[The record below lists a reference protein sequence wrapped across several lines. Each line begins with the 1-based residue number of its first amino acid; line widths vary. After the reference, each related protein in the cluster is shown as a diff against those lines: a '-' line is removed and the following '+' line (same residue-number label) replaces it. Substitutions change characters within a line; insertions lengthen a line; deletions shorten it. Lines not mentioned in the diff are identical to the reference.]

1 MICIAYAICA
11 TLVVFAILGVVAF
24 MKFVK
29 TIFGKNEKDKQ

>member
-24 MKFVK
+24 MKTIK
-29 TIFGKNEKDKQ
+29 MIFGKDDEQ

>member
-24 MKFVK
+24 VKFVK
-29 TIFGKNEKDKQ
+29 TIFGKENQP